1 MRGRRSKKKLAKAE
15 QRIAELEE
23 QLLESQEQ
31 LSQSQEQLSQSQH
44 KTLVCRPRHV
54 PLCPVRRWAA
64 LQPCPIEHA

>member
-23 QLLESQEQ
+23 ELLE
-31 LSQSQEQLSQSQH
+31 SQEQLSQSQH

-64 LQPCPIEHA
+64 LQPCPIEHT